1 MKRLLS
7 LTLCA
12 VFSLTLLAGCGGQG
26 SSGTSS
32 AGGSTS
38 SAPGSSSGGSNAADL
53 NYPTKPIELVVGMS
67 AGGGTHLAAELLS
80 PQAQEFL
87 GQPLNITCKP
97 GAGGAVGATYVAE
110 SAPDGY
116 TLLYATVSLP
126 TSLAM
131 GDVEFAAAD
140 LVGIARCSAI
150 PPVLA
155 VRADAPYNNVEEL
168 VAWVKEHPGEF
179 SWGFPGV
186 GSSLHLC
193 GANAL
198 NKMGIID
205 DIVGVPFDGTSEGI
219 AAVLGGHVSAV
230 SCFMS
235 SLSEQ
240 VAAGEM
246 KVLGVQAT
254 DRMEDYP
261 DIPTFLEQGVDAT
274 VTSWRGVFAPA
285 GTPQEI
291 LDYLDNAFG
300 QLIQTDAYRESAVD
314 LGEGVAYLN
323 SADFTA
329 AYLADCEM
337 VAPLVKELGLVE

>member
-7 LTLCA
+7 LTLSTA
-12 VFSLTLLAGCGGQG
+12 LVLSLLAGCGGQTNG
-26 SSGTSS
+26 NTSRNTDVSSSTDVSSGDS
-32 AGGSTS
+32 GSTK
-38 SAPGSSSGGSNAADL
+38 L

-80 PQAQEFL
+80 PEAQNFL

-97 GAGGAVGATYVAE
+97 GGGGAIGATYVAE

-131 GDVEFAAAD
+131 GDVEFAPED

-155 VRADAPYNNVEEL
+155 VRSDAPYDNVEEL
-168 VAWVKEHPGEF
+168 VAWISEHPGEF
-179 SWGFPGV
+179 SWAYPGV

-198 NKMGIID
+198 NKMGVAD
-205 DIVGVPFDGTSEGI
+205 DIVGIPFDGTSEGI

-240 VAAGEM
+240 IAAGEM
-246 KVLGVQAT
+246 KVLGVQDT
-254 DRMEDYP
+254 VRLEDYP

-291 LDYLDNAFG
+291 LDYLDEAFG
-300 QLIQTDAYRESAVD
+300 QIIQTDSYRQSAID

-323 SADFTA
+323 STDFTA